1 MTSRVKSGPVRISAG
16 IAVLA
21 MALAGCGGSGSDAKT
36 VADSPRT
43 ASGERA
49 LALVDDEAS
58 ADAGTEIVIEALAN
72 DAVTLE
78 DGTDAPLLG
87 TYETARFTFSVE
99 SPTPHGTVTVKG
111 TSLVYTSAADYGGED
126 KFTYHVLVNG
136 KAAPSG
142 SAVVRITV
150 AAPAPTPTPTPTPTP
165 KPKPKVKV
173 STEPSVYYS
182 NCDAVRAAG
191 AAPVRRG
198 DPGYAAHLDRD
209 NDGVGCEPYGAGSG
223 GGSSSGGSTG
233 GSSTDGGSSGG
244 GDTYYANCS
253 AVRAAGAA
261 PIHRGDPGYGS
272 HLDRDGDGVACE

>member
-21 MALAGCGGSGSDAKT
+21 MTLAGCGGSGSDAKT
-36 VADSPRT
+36 VADSSRT

-78 DGTDAPLLG
+78 DGRDAPLLG
-87 TYETARFTFSVE
+87 TYDTAEFTFSVE
-99 SPTPHGTVTVKG
+99 SPTPHGTVTVMG

-126 KFTYHVLVNG
+126 EFVYHVLVDG

-150 AAPAPTPTPTPTPTP
+150 AAPAPSPTPTPTPT
-165 KPKPKVKV
+165 PKPKVKV

-223 GGSSSGGSTG
+223 TGSSSGGSTG
-233 GSSTDGGSSGG
+233 GGSADGGSSGGG